1 MNKKNTIRLTES
13 DLKRVITES
22 VKKVLKEFNI
32 SSLYSHRREPE
43 YYITS
48 SKLHILPPINEFITI
63 NFGEDMAEDFCN
75 YLYDKNVYKPN
86 VDNIDEESFTI
97 DANDYNKIIE
107 CIKQYHNKEIAKAV
121 IDSFDDIVYDYDYDN
136 DDWDVEGDYYDYSD
150 Y

>member
-43 YYITS
+43 
-48 SKLHILPPINEFITI
+48 FITI

-86 VDNIDEESFTI
+86 VDIIDEESFTI